1 MNCNPEEMSVTPTHT
16 ILIVEDDK
24 EECALISRIISTP
37 TTKVDT
43 ALDGAAAIN
52 NINHQLYDLIL
63 LDLHL
68 PRVTGME
75 VLAHVKSY
83 AGITPVIIL
92 TGSMDV
98 RSAVEAM
105 KCGAYDYLTKPFTED
120 ELKIVMARALEF
132 RSLRNSVTLTERS
145 REWLM
150 DDENVIGESEVWLD
164 TLFKARQFAISD
176 SPVYVEGETGS
187 GKEVVAK
194 YIHRFSERKEKPF
207 VAVDCGVLP
216 DSLIESELFG
226 YKKGAFTGADSSKE
240 GLVELAMGGTLFL
253 DEIGHIDMRF
263 QQKLLKFV
271 ETKSLRRVGD
281 IQERVVDVRIIAAT
295 NKNLEKECEEGR
307 FRNDLWFRINGLR
320 LRIPPL
326 RHRVQDIPL
335 MVEHYLKKFQRN
347 RNQKIIFPEA
357 LSAMESYSWP
367 GNIRELQ
374 SVIERAVT
382 TSASDEVITL
392 KDLDIN
398 LEYNR
403 NIEEEIYKMSDS
415 MSLREVERKHIVHVL
430 RAVNWNISRAAKT
443 LNIGRTTLYDKIN
456 AYQIKQLR

>member
-1 MNCNPEEMSVTPTHT
+1 MTPTHT

-24 EECALISRIISTP
+24 EECALISGIISTP

-43 ALDGAAAIN
+43 VFDGAAAIN
-52 NINHQLYDLIL
+52 KINHELYDLIL

-68 PRVTGME
+68 PRVTGMD
-75 VLAHVKSY
+75 VLGHVKSN
-83 AGITPVIIL
+83 AGNTPVIIL
-92 TGSMDV
+92 TGSLDV

-120 ELKIVMARALEF
+120 ELKIAMDRALEF
-132 RSLRNSVTLTERS
+132 RSLRNSVTLIERS
-145 REWLM
+145 RERLM
-150 DDENVIGESEVWLD
+150 AEEIVIGESEVWLD
-164 TLFKARQFAISD
+164 TLLKARQFATSN

-187 GKEVVAK
+187 GKEVIAK
-194 YIHRFSERKEKPF
+194 YIHRFSERKDKPF

-216 DSLIESELFG
+216 DTLIESELFG

-253 DEIGHIDMRF
+253 DEIGHIDMKF

-271 ETKSLRRVGD
+271 ETKSFRRVGD
-281 IQERVVDVRIIAAT
+281 NQERVVDVRIIAAT

-307 FRNDLWFRINGLR
+307 FRNDLLFRINSLR
-320 LRIPPL
+320 LKIPPL
-326 RHRVQDIPL
+326 RDRVQDIPL

-347 RNQKIIFPEA
+347 RNQKKIFPEA
-357 LSAMESYSWP
+357 LTTLKSYSWP

-374 SVIERAVT
+374 SIIERAVA

-392 KDLDIN
+392 KDLDLN
-398 LEYNR
+398 SEYSR
-403 NIEEEIYKMSDS
+403 NIEEGIHNWSDS
-415 MSLREVERKHIVHVL
+415 MSLREVERKHIDQVL

-443 LNIGRTTLYDKIN
+443 LKIGRTTLYDKIN
-456 AYQIKQLR
+456 FYQIKPLR